1 MAITTDCQGQNPADL
16 RYYPWG
22 GDRYYAYTS
31 STTYRFTGQRTEF
44 GLGLYFYGA
53 RWYDSALGRF
63 ISPDPIVPGTGEGG
77 NPYAV
82 GYLGASTYSP
92 LIVDYHENQFLYQL
106 NSENEAKVQNPNIN
120 LTAIPINSMSFD
132 RYAYTF

>member
-1 MAITTDCQGQNPADL
+1 MIYKSNDLILERRTSSSPINYLLSDQLVSQAITADGSGGKISEV

-53 RWYDSALGRF
+53 RWYDHKGHK
-63 ISPDPIVPGTGEGG
+63 VHK
-77 NPYAV
+77 
-82 GYLGASTYSP
+82 GYY
-92 LIVDYHENQFLYQL
+92 IKE
-106 NSENEAKVQNPNIN
+106 E
-120 LTAIPINSMSFD
+120 
-132 RYAYTF
+132 